1 MNYQKKKKK
10 IINERERYINREID
24 KNIQHKEQRGGI
36 EYG

>member
-1 MNYQKKKKK
+1 MNYQKKIK
-10 IINERERYINREID
+10 IITERERYRNREID